1 MVVMNFRWSRI
12 WERGNFE
19 FPAVMKKPTIW
30 KISMTITCP
39 ITIQHFYDL
48 RLPIIWLDKY
58 IIIQKMSNMK
68 GLYQVPLY
76 YFLCTTDRF
85 KYTHFEAKP
94 ENFLCPSL
102 SSSKISVM
110 VFNRF
115 NKLLAISN
123 FNLSVWQYK
132 WLCRFFWKLFLFDWW
147 IPPPLMD
154 IYLSF
159 KVTAKKFFL
168 NFLNPSDEERK
179 YE

>member
-1 MVVMNFRWSRI
+1 MHYYFSVFSKNLDDKKYHNYSTFLGGLSRVS
-12 WERGNFE
+12 NY
-19 FPAVMKKPTIW
+19 V
-30 KISMTITCP
+30 
-39 ITIQHFYDL
+39 
-48 RLPIIWLDKY
+48 WLVKY
-58 IIIQKMSNMK
+58 IIIQKMFNMK

-76 YFLCTTDRF
+76 YFLCTTDRV

-159 KVTAKKFFL
+159 KVTAKKFF
-168 NFLNPSDEERK
+168 FKFS
-179 YE
+179 